1 MANYFS
7 AQISQEHSNQ
17 IMNLALSFNVPNEQI
32 VFKKE
37 GCPLGF
43 IGIYIKF
50 DSKDSMDEFTEKV
63 QEIPCILNKW

>member
-7 AQISQEHSNQ
+7 AQISQEHSTQ
-17 IMNLALSFNVPNEQI
+17 VRDLALNLNVPTEHI
-32 VFKKE
+32 VFNTQ
-37 GCPLGF
+37 GCPLGS

-50 DSKDSMDEFTEKV
+50 DSKDSMDEFSEKV